1 MDSQVKKRTLKRK
14 SEHVQD
20 IAEENAK
27 RRKPNIQRLFKKAV
41 SIKELVQTRYTRLH
55 KLVLK
60 SKLKKK
66 QLGSVSF
73 KGFKLEPH
81 LKTNIELDPTTALH
95 LARTCENPIE
105 LKTAFFEPS
114 HKGIY
119 IFKGQNN
126 FADKSSVTHIDSFKW
141 TSNSEYTRITEK
153 KEDEVIQTNLYATN
167 AAGKVTKDW
176 SKKVFYNNN
185 TYVVQFLGKPK
196 GKKRFRE
203 ELCYGDSASESED
216 EDCADKIL
224 SLISDRFNIE
234 QQVEGKSEIETP
246 QDESK
251 SEIKTTETP
260 EDESKS
266 EIETPEDESKSE
278 IETTEVQS
286 CLVQLQKQL
295 QAEKDR
301 SNFLEHCNSEMS
313 CTFGKSL
320 NDMKS
325 KIEEK
330 EIKQQ
335 GTSFHYQYFNIRIYI
350 KV

>member
-1 MDSQVKKRTLKRK
+1 MNSQVKKRTLKRK
-14 SEHVQD
+14 SEHVQEN
-20 IAEENAK
+20 AEENAK
-27 RRKPNIQRLFKKAV
+27 RRPNIQRLFKKAV

-66 QLGSVSF
+66 QLRSVSF

-216 EDCADKIL
+216 EDCANKFL

-246 QDESK
+246 
-251 SEIKTTETP
+251 
-260 EDESKS
+260 
-266 EIETPEDESKSE
+266 EDESKSE
-278 IETTEVQS
+278 IETTED
-286 CLVQLQKQL
+286 
-295 QAEKDR
+295 E
-301 SNFLEHCNSEMS
+301 
-313 CTFGKSL
+313 
-320 NDMKS
+320 S
-325 KIEEK
+325 K
-330 EIKQQ
+330 
-335 GTSFHYQYFNIRIYI
+335 
-350 KV
+350 